1 MKKTAMVA
9 VLAAGLL
16 FVSAAPSFAWWHRG
30 WWGPGVWVVPP
41 PVVIA
46 PAPAPVVVAPAPVI
60 ESPPV
65 YAHQAP
71 VEAPAAS
78 YWYFCPSSRA
88 YYPSVQACSDAW
100 VKILPRTP

>member
-1 MKKTAMVA
+1 MKKTVMVA
-9 VLAAGLL
+9 VLAIGLL
-16 FVSAAPSFAWWHRG
+16 FVSVSPSFAWWHRG

-41 PVVIA
+41 PVVVA

-65 YAHQAP
+65 YAQQTPA
-71 VEAPAAS
+71 EAPAAS

-88 YYPSVQACSDAW
+88 YYPSVQSCSDAW
-100 VKILPRTP
+100 VKVPPRTP